1 MHMKQ
6 HKKSAEEEGNDGSQ
20 GNNSNNRKMGR
31 RGKELNEDTPEDH
44 MTSLC
49 NFDIEIEKYM
59 RAPFQTIMRDDET
72 LLNNFKKAYQ
82 QVVDE
87 ICRGTGPP
95 INIPD
100 DRIAESNNSKKKTR
114 PKNSKWH
121 HRHYHHLCN

>member
-49 NFDIEIEKYM
+49 NFDIEI
-59 RAPFQTIMRDDET
+59 
-72 LLNNFKKAYQ
+72 
-82 QVVDE
+82 
-87 ICRGTGPP
+87 
-95 INIPD
+95 
-100 DRIAESNNSKKKTR
+100 
-114 PKNSKWH
+114 
-121 HRHYHHLCN
+121 